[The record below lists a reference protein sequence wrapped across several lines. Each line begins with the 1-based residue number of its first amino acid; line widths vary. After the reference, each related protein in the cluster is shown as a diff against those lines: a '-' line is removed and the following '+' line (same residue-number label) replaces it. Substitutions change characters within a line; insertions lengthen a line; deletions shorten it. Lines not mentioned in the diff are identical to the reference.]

1 MEVDVIYDFFAWY
14 LRRRWMVRRIICS
27 QTLKD
32 NMKFLQNMLAARMI
46 KEGSNQHYDFIH
58 MMRIYSK

>member
-1 MEVDVIYDFFAWY
+1 MKQLYGVLAWY
-14 LRRRWMVRRIICS
+14 LRRRWVIRRIICS

-32 NMKFLQNMLAARMI
+32 NMKFLQNLLATRMI
-46 KEGSNQHYDFIH
+46 KEGSNQHSDFIN